1 MNTFRIRKREEPWKW
16 GALVTFPGALLFSL
30 SICALLLLWQDKSI
44 AQGMQVLWA
53 GTFGE
58 LWALEEALLKAV
70 PIFLCSLGVAVA
82 FRMQIWNI
90 GAEGQFALGAIGA
103 SWMAL
108 AFPDLSHWVLI
119 PLMFLMALVLGGCW
133 AIIPAFLRLR
143 LKVNEIISTLMLN
156 YIAILFIDYLV
167 LRVWKDPSGFPVSPE
182 FSDGATIGIMFGRMH
197 WGLLL
202 CVVCGFVVWA
212 FMRFT
217 RLGYEL
223 KASGEGA
230 RVARYAKLPYS
241 FLVLFVMG
249 VSGVLAGW
257 AGAMEVSAV
266 VGRLQP
272 SIMAGYGYTAIV
284 VAWLARLQPLS
295 IAVVAFLLASL
306 RVGAENL
313 QIELQIPAAYGV
325 IMEGLILLTVLAAQ
339 FFTTHTIERTREGDE

>member
-1 MNTFRIRKREEPWKW
+1 MSTFRIRKREEPWKW

-30 SICALLLLWQDKSI
+30 SICALLLLWQDKSVW
-44 AQGMQVLWA
+44 QGMQVLWA

-58 LWALEEALLKAV
+58 TWALEEALLKAV

-108 AFPDLSHWVLI
+108 TFPGLPHWVLI
-119 PLMFLMALVLGGCW
+119 PLMFLMALVLGSLW
-133 AIIPAFLRLR
+133 ALVPAFLRLR

-156 YIAILFIDYLV
+156 YIAILLIDYLV

-182 FSDGATIGIMFGRMH
+182 FSSAALIGKMYGRIH
-197 WGLLL
+197 WGIAL
-202 CVVCGFVVWA
+202 CVACGFAVWA

-241 FLVLFVMG
+241 FLVMFVMG
-249 VSGVLAGW
+249 VSGALAGW
-257 AGAMEVSAV
+257 AGALEISAV

-272 SIMAGYGYTAIV
+272 SVMAGYGYTAIV
-284 VAWLARLQPLS
+284 VAWLAQLQPLA
-295 IAVVAFLLASL
+295 IAVVAFLLAAL

-313 QIELQIPAAYGV
+313 QIELQIPAAFGV

-339 FFTTHTIERTREGDE
+339 FFSTYTIERRREGEE

>member
-1 MNTFRIRKREEPWKW
+1 MNAFRIRKRDEPWKW

-30 SICALLLLWQDKSI
+30 SICAVLLLWQDKSVM
-44 AQGMQVLWA
+44 QGAEVFWA
-53 GTFGE
+53 GTLGE
-58 LWALEEALLKAV
+58 AWALEEALLKAV

-108 AFPDLSHWVLI
+108 SFPGLSGWLLI
-119 PLMFLMALVLGGCW
+119 PLMFAMSLVCGALW
-133 AIIPAFLRLR
+133 ALIPAFLRLR

-182 FSDGATIGIMFGRMH
+182 FASGAKVGLMFGRMH
-197 WGLLL
+197 WGLAL
-202 CVVCGFVVWA
+202 CIVSGCIVWA

-241 FLVLFVMG
+241 FLVMFVMG
-249 VSGVLAGW
+249 VSGALAGW
-257 AGAMEVSAV
+257 AG
-266 VGRLQP
+266 
-272 SIMAGYGYTAIV
+272 
-284 VAWLARLQPLS
+284 
-295 IAVVAFLLASL
+295 
-306 RVGAENL
+306 
-313 QIELQIPAAYGV
+313 
-325 IMEGLILLTVLAAQ
+325 
-339 FFTTHTIERTREGDE
+339 